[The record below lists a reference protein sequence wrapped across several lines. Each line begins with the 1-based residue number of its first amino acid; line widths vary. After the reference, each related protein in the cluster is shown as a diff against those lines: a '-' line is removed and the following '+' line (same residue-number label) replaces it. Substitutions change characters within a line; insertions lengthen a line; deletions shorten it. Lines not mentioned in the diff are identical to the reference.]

1 MSAKQSIL
9 FLLPVLAVGFLAGC
23 GESGT
28 SGSGESD
35 VEVLFNGTDLTGWTG
50 NPDNWSVVD
59 GVIVGTTTDD
69 NPLPY
74 NQFLIWEG
82 APVEDFELTAELRL
96 TSDGNNSGIQYRAA
110 VREDLGENVVAGYQC
125 DMHPAVWANGM
136 LYDEKGRGILCKRG
150 MKAVITADGKA
161 KVVGELP
168 MEPEFDT
175 NAWSTYKITARGN
188 HLVHEVN
195 GVQTV
200 DVYDHHVEERD
211 LSGVIAFQ
219 IHRGPAMKIEIRNVT
234 LKRLDKSEPTPAD
247 ATPVPS
253 DAPDVN
259 PPKPKPAG
267 KGKAQGN
274 GKGKGGAKAGG
285 KAPAKAKPKAPAK
298 EAPKAPAKAE

>member
-150 MKAVITADGKA
+150 MKAVITA
-161 KVVGELP
+161 
-168 MEPEFDT
+168 
-175 NAWSTYKITARGN
+175 RGN

-247 ATPVPS
+247 ATPVPA

-267 KGKAQGN
+267 KGKAKGN

-285 KAPAKAKPKAPAK
+285 KAK
-298 EAPKAPAKAE
+298 PKAPAKAE